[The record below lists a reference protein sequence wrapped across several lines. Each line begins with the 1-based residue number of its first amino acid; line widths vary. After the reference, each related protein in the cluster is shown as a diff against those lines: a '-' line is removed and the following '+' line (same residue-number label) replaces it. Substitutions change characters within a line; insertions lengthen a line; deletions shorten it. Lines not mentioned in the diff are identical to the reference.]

1 MAEEKK
7 KEKQI
12 KIDKSMIRLPMPSI
26 ASYMLY
32 LMLYERNK

>member
-7 KEKQI
+7 EI

-26 ASYMLY
+26 ASVMLL
-32 LMLYERNK
+32 LMLSERNK